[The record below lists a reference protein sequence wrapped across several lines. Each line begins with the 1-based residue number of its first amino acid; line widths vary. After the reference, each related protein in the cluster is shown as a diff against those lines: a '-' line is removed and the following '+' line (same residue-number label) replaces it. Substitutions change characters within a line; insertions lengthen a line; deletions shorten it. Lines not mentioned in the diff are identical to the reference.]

1 MEDAK
6 AAKEAALHDT
16 QAAQAARKEAE
27 CGASEAKRAMAAAQ
41 AAREEAQRGAA
52 EAARSQVDAEAARNV
67 ALVEKAEV
75 ERATQAA
82 LRAKDSELEVYAD
95 AAEQARRDKENAE
108 RLLREKEKAEI
119 AEAQRQKEAQ
129 EQARLAQEEAARAK
143 AEAAAVAAQQLA
155 ARGTRCLR
163 DVLARA
169 LAFAHSLAT
178 HRGWLL
184 VCGPPPSVCGCGSA
198 PSLVTHFLRGAC
210 SSFLL
215 GLCLQKHYTK
225 RRCWL
230 LKLRGGSRRL

>member
-119 AEAQRQKEAQ
+119 AEVRSARTVSGWRTRTLDKLQ
-129 EQARLAQEEAARAK
+129 RLAK
-143 AEAAAVAAQQLA
+143 PVNLA
-155 ARGTRCLR
+155 L
-163 DVLARA
+163 
-169 LAFAHSLAT
+169 
-178 HRGWLL
+178 
-184 VCGPPPSVCGCGSA
+184 
-198 PSLVTHFLRGAC
+198 SLVVV
-210 SSFLL
+210 
-215 GLCLQKHYTK
+215 
-225 RRCWL
+225 
-230 LKLRGGSRRL
+230 